1 MSGTAV
7 DCAQV
12 RKLRSIFLAACALAT
27 SCKKDTESLVV
38 VALTAAPADTT
49 LTTVSITVGSVKQ
62 TFSLT
67 AGEGLSATAKSFGV
81 YLPSSITGSIDVKAT
96 AMGAD
101 ATACSRYL
109 GSTTTF
115 VVAGGTSNANV
126 ALQPGTCTTGPD
138 GGTHG
143 SSPPSLAHC
152 TEYDH
157 DVTPSPT
164 CATGDGTGA
173 DVEITDVEFTPNG
186 KLLFSAGEDSR
197 VKVWTWD
204 GTTLTAEGHVLAT
217 SGGFTNLA
225 VSPDGK
231 LVAAGSMAGNLTVW
245 NVGGTWS
252 VAANLTG
259 ITGDVNDLTFSPN
272 SQILYVG
279 DSDGNLTSYVETSK
293 APASQMLLRT
303 ATTPFAVTASPA
315 ESDGSYWLGIGY
327 GDGNAGL
334 IHVVGG
340 TLGTEIPFT
349 VSPSVTGGIY
359 TMQFSRD
366 GTLIETG
373 AQDGSFGLWSVP
385 LPSPAS
391 PHLPA
396 IAISSDFIFG
406 AAFHPSGAS
415 IAIGAG
421 GSDSDRQLGLWTVAT
436 GAMLSAVPQS
446 LLSFRPTAVA
456 FSSDGTT
463 VVAGEHSCG
472 KIIVCAD

>member
-1 MSGTAV
+1 
-7 DCAQV
+7 V
-12 RKLRSIFLAACALAT
+12 RKIRSIFLAACALAGLSLSAA
-27 SCKKDTESLVV
+27 SCKKETESLVV
-38 VALTAAPADTT
+38 VALTAVPADTT
-49 LTTVSITVGSVKQ
+49 LTTVSITAGSVKQ
-62 TFSLT
+62 TFSLP

-81 YLPSSITGSIDVKAT
+81 YLPSSVSGSIDVRAT

-101 ATACSRYL
+101 DATCSGYV
-109 GSTTTF
+109 GSTTTL

-126 ALQPGTCTTGPD
+126 GLQPGNTCTTGPD
-138 GGTHG
+138 GGGGHG

-157 DVTPSPT
+157 DVNPSAT
-164 CATGDGTGA
+164 CATGDGTPA
-173 DVEITDVEFTPNG
+173 DVEITAIEFSPDG
-186 KLLFSAGEDSR
+186 KLLFSAGKDSR
-197 VKVWTWD
+197 VKVWTWN
-204 GTTLTAEGHVLAT
+204 GTTLTAEGHELDT
-217 SGGFTNLA
+217 SGGFTSVA

-231 LVAAGSMAGNLTVW
+231 LVAAGSVAGKLTVW
-245 NVGGTWS
+245 NVGDTWS
-252 VAANLTG
+252 IAASLTG

-279 DSDGNLTSYVETSK
+279 DSDGNLSSYVETSK
-293 APASQMLLRT
+293 TPASQMLLRT
-303 ATTPFAVTASPA
+303 ATTPFSVTASPA
-315 ESDGSYWLGIGY
+315 ESDGNYWLGIGY

-340 TLGTEIPFT
+340 TLGTEVPFT
-349 VSPSVTGGIY
+349 VSPSITGGVY

-366 GTLIETG
+366 GTLVETG
-373 AQDGSFGLWSVP
+373 AQDGSFGIWSVP
-385 LPSPAS
+385 LPSPVS
-391 PHLPA
+391 PRIPA

-421 GSDSDRQLGLWTVAT
+421 GSDGDRQLGLWTVAT
-436 GAMLSAVPQS
+436 GAMLSTVPQS
-446 LLSFRPTAVA
+446 LLSYRPTAVA

-463 VVAGEHSCG
+463 VAAGEHSCG

>member
-1 MSGTAV
+1 M
-7 DCAQV
+7 
-12 RKLRSIFLAACALAT
+12 
-27 SCKKDTESLVV
+27 V

-49 LTTVSITVGSVKQ
+49 LTTVSITAGSVKQ
-62 TFSLT
+62 TFSLPS
-67 AGEGLSATAKSFGV
+67 GEGLSATAKSFGV
-81 YLPSSITGSIDVKAT
+81 YLPSSVTGQIAVKGT
-96 AMGAD
+96 ASDAGAC
-101 ATACSRYL
+101 AGYL
-109 GSTTTF
+109 GTDTVF
-115 VVAGGTSNANV
+115 VVVGGTSNV
-126 ALQPGTCTTGPD
+126 DIALVPGNTCQGGTD
-138 GGTHG
+138 GGAHG

-157 DVTPSPT
+157 DVNPAAT
-164 CATGDGTGA
+164 CATGDGTTA
-173 DVEITDVEFTPNG
+173 DVEITDVDFTPDG
-186 KLLFSAGEDSR
+186 KLLFSAGDDSR
-197 VKVWTWD
+197 VKVWAWD
-204 GTTLTAEGHVLAT
+204 GTTLTAEGHELDT
-217 SGGFTNLA
+217 GGGFTSVA

-231 LVAAGSMAGNLTVW
+231 LVAVGSVAGKLTVW
-245 NVGGTWS
+245 NVGDTWS
-252 VAANLTG
+252 IAADLTG

-279 DSDGNLTSYVETSK
+279 DSDGNLTSYVETSL

-303 ATTPFAVTASPA
+303 ATSPFAVTASPT

-340 TLGTEIPFT
+340 TLGSEVPFT
-349 VSPSVTGGIY
+349 VSPSITGGIY

-373 AQDGSFGLWSVP
+373 AQDGSFGIWSVP
-385 LPSPAS
+385 LPSS
-391 PHLPA
+391 PSPRMPA

-421 GSDSDRQLGLWTVAT
+421 GSDSDRLLGLWTVAT
-436 GAMLSAVPQS
+436 GAALSTVPQS

-463 VVAGEHSCG
+463 VAAGEHSCG

>member
-1 MSGTAV
+1 MRKIRSNSLTACLLTGLCLSAV
-7 DCAQV
+7 
-12 RKLRSIFLAACALAT
+12 
-27 SCKKDTESLVV
+27 SCKETDSLVV
-38 VALTAAPADTT
+38 VALTGSPADTT
-49 LTTVSITVGSVKQ
+49 LTTISISAGSVTK
-62 TFSLT
+62 TFT
-67 AGEGLSATAKSFGV
+67 PPAGRGLSSVPISFGV
-81 YLPSSITGSIDVKAT
+81 YLPSSISGQTNVKAT
-96 AMGAD
+96 ATGGDAGAC
-101 ATACSRYL
+101 AGYL
-109 GSTTTF
+109 GSNTVF
-115 VVAGGTSNANV
+115 VRAGGTSSVDV
-126 ALQPGTCTTGPD
+126 AMVPGNTCQGGTD
-138 GGTHG
+138 GGAHG
-143 SSPPSLAHC
+143 SSPPSLANC

-157 DVTPSPT
+157 DVNPSAT
-164 CATGDGTGA
+164 CATGDGTVA

-186 KLLFSAGEDSR
+186 KLLFSAGEDGR

-204 GTTLTAEGHVLAT
+204 GTTLTAEGHELDT

-231 LVAAGSMAGNLTVW
+231 LVAAGSTAGNLTVW

-252 VAANLTG
+252 IAANLTG
-259 ITGDVNDLTFSPN
+259 IAADVNDLTFSPN

-279 DSDGNLTSYVETSK
+279 DSDGNLTSYVQTSL
-293 APASQMLLRT
+293 APASQMVLRT
-303 ATTPFAVTASPA
+303 ATSPFAVTASPA

-334 IHVVGG
+334 IHVAGG
-340 TLGTEIPFT
+340 TLGTEVPFT

-359 TMQFSRD
+359 TMQFSPD
-366 GTLIETG
+366 GRLIETG

-436 GAMLSAVPQS
+436 GAMLSAVPQT
-446 LLSFRPTAVA
+446 LLSYRPTAVA